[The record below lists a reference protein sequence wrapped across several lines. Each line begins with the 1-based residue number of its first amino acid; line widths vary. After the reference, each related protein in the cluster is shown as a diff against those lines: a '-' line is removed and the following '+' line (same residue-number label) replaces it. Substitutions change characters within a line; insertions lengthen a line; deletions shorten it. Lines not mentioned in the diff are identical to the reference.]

1 MFAAF
6 MAKLLNHPEV
16 KPLLSSG
23 RLSVDGA
30 LMEAWASHKS
40 FQRKRVA
47 EALEIVCAPFCEH
60 R

>member
-1 MFAAF
+1 

-23 RLSVDGA
+23 HFSVDGA